1 MNTTVYSLHTPW
13 AIRAART
20 LAQFARSLHAA
31 AARIEHARRA
41 RATQQ
46 ALAALDD
53 RTLHDLGLHRSEIDS
68 VAADLASSRRMRLQ
82 RPAF

>member
-1 MNTTVYSLHTPW
+1 MNTSIYPLHTPW
-13 AIRAART
+13 TLRAWQAF
-20 LAQFARSLHAA
+20 AQCLHAA
-31 AARIEHARRA
+31 AASIERARRT

-53 RTLHDLGLHRSEIDS
+53 RTLRDLGLHRSEIDS
-68 VAADLASSRRMRLQ
+68 VAADLASSERVRLQ